1 MIEKICSDDFL
12 MFLLQTQKEETFQS
26 MEERSNSK
34 QNLINRIS
42 RRGLIQKKIKD
53 ILSIDQMNNSK
64 QKDILL
70 GQIIK
75 DIL

>member
-1 MIEKICSDDFL
+1 
-12 MFLLQTQKEETFQS
+12 

-53 ILSIDQMNNSK
+53 ILSIDQMSNSK

-75 DIL
+75 DILWNIGWDDSCFDIDSWFYIKKVKLW